1 MKKRSF
7 LKKLS
12 SISLLGFIPNKIFNN
27 PLEESDVEKSSSEDE
42 FWKRIRS
49 HYDLNDEFINLE
61 SGYYNIIPRPTMI
74 KYKKLISKINYEG
87 SFYMRNKL
95 EIDESKITQ
104 NLSELVDC
112 NPEELI
118 ITRNTTE
125 SLDLI
130 ISGYPWKKN
139 DEAIFADHDYGSMK
153 EMFIQVSKRYGIK
166 NKIISI
172 PIHPKSDHQIVELYE
187 KKITPKTKLIMVSHM
202 INITGQ
208 ILPVKKICEM
218 AANYGV
224 EVMVDGAHAIGQFN
238 LSIRDLNCDYYG
250 SSLHKWLAAPLGTG
264 LLYVKKKNIPKIW
277 PLFAH
282 ETKKLDNI
290 KKLNHKGTHPV
301 HSKLAIK
308 IAIEYQNWIGIKKKE
323 KRLRFLKNYWINKV
337 KKFKNV
343 IINTPFDKGRSCG
356 IGNFGVKKIKPSKLA
371 DILLKEYK
379 IYTVAINENGVN
391 GCRVTPNL
399 FTSTLELDKLIYA
412 IKKIANA

>member
-1 MKKRSF
+1 
-7 LKKLS
+7 
-12 SISLLGFIPNKIFNN
+12 
-27 PLEESDVEKSSSEDE
+27 
-42 FWKRIRS
+42 
-49 HYDLNDEFINLE
+49 
-61 SGYYNIIPRPTMI
+61 
-74 KYKKLISKINYEG
+74 
-87 SFYMRNKL
+87 
-95 EIDESKITQ
+95 
-104 NLSELVDC
+104 
-112 NPEELI
+112 
-118 ITRNTTE
+118 
-125 SLDLI
+125 
-130 ISGYPWKKN
+130 
-139 DEAIFADHDYGSMK
+139 
-153 EMFIQVSKRYGIK
+153 
-166 NKIISI
+166 
-172 PIHPKSDHQIVELYE
+172 
-187 KKITPKTKLIMVSHM
+187 M

-282 ETKKLDNI
+282 GTKKMDNI
-290 KKLNHKGTHPV
+290 QKLNHKGTHPV
-301 HSKLAIK
+301 HSKLAI
-308 IAIEYQNWIGIKKKE
+308 ISAIEYQNWIGIKKKE

-337 KKFKNV
+337 KSFKNV